1 MTSTIEKSETVKK
14 IINTTFVLCG
24 TKKSSWVKEG
34 TGVGT
39 NVPAKNLHNSKIMFI
54 PMFSRL
60 YLGKGNGYRETMYV
74 IGSNT
79 TYVDDYYEDSNGN
92 LVLEP
97 MTKELAEKKK
107 YQFRPGLQSQGYD
120 VKNTMDRWSAET
132 RRAMGL
138 SICFE
143 DGRLELSKYGDDP
156 VLLKFISEHEQN
168 KVAPRAEEN
177 RDPSRLKLFMFEPLV
192 RENKAAKAKIV
203 ESFDDSLE
211 AMTFVAALRK
221 KVANGYEY
229 NELAMD
235 AVLTILQDGIGLL
248 AGEVNQKF
256 EIILRAAKQDGKTFM
271 DIINATMDD
280 YKVEI
285 GVAESVKILTYTA
298 TEAKLTK
305 EGKMESIYTFKNGTE
320 KESMVKELVI
330 YFLSDAKGD
339 NDFNEM
345 KRYSEIAK
353 IAALNAN

>member
-14 IINTTFVLCG
+14 IINTTFELCG

-34 TGVGT
+34 TGMGT
-39 NVPAKNLHNSKIMFI
+39 NVPAKNLHHSKIMFM

-74 IGSNT
+74 IGANT
-79 TYVDDYYEDSNGN
+79 TYVDDYYEDKQGK

-97 MTKELAEKKK
+97 MTKELAEKKGH
-107 YQFRPGLQSQGYD
+107 QFRPGLQSQGYD
-120 VKNTMDRWSAET
+120 VKNTIDRWSAEN

-156 VLLKFISEHEQN
+156 VLLKFINEHEQN
-168 KVAPRAEEN
+168 KFAPRAEEN
-177 RDPSRLKLFMFEPLV
+177 RDPSRLKLFMFQPLV

-211 AMTFVAALRK
+211 AMTFVAGLRK
-221 KVANGYEY
+221 KVKDGYEY
-229 NELAMD
+229 NEAEMD
-235 AVLTILQDGIGLL
+235 AVLTILQDGVGLL

-256 EIILRAAKQDGKTFM
+256 EIILRTAGRDGKTFM
-271 DIINATMDD
+271 DIINATRDD
-280 YKVEI
+280 YKMEI
-285 GVAESVKILTYTA
+285 GIAESVKVLTYSA
-298 TEAKLTK
+298 TEAKLTR
-305 EGKMESIYTFKNGTE
+305 EGKTEAIYTFKNGTE
-320 KESMVKELVI
+320 KESMVNELI
-330 YFLSDAKGD
+330 TYFLSEAKGD

-353 IAALNAN
+353 ITALNAN